1 MAKRPKREHLESS
14 GRVDGKSNTNH
25 MLEIFFAL
33 DRMVVE
39 FSMLRYSVSR
49 RDRNIMREQ
58 NQRLHDAFR
67 EHLPRMLD
75 LSRSSSQG

>member
-1 MAKRPKREHLESS
+1 MAKRPKGRHLQLS
-14 GRVDGKSNTNH
+14 GRGVGPSDTNH

-39 FSMLRYSVSR
+39 LSMLRYSVSR

-67 EHLPRMLD
+67 EYLPPILD
-75 LSRSSSQG
+75 ISESPSFE

>member
-1 MAKRPKREHLESS
+1 
-14 GRVDGKSNTNH
+14 

-39 FSMLRYSVSR
+39 LSMLRYSVSR
-49 RDRNIMREQ
+49 RDRDIMREQ

-67 EHLPRMLD
+67 EHPPQILD
-75 LSRSSSQG
+75 LLGSSS